1 MGKLMIHDTLDYMQ
15 KTYGNRLRWVREP
28 EACTGIRIVTETQLF
43 STPPEIE
50 TYVSHGKTKN

>member
-1 MGKLMIHDTLDYMQ
+1 MIHDTLDYMQ

-50 TYVSHGKTKN
+50 TYGSQSKTKN